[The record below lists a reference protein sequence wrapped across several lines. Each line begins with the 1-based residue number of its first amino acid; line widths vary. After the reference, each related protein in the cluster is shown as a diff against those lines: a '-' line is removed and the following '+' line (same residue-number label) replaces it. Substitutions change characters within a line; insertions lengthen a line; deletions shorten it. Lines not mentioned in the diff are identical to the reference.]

1 MFSAPRVWWTLQA
14 FGHKS
19 VGVLNGGLP
28 AWKRAGGELQ
38 TGSPKEYKIRK
49 YPVPELEQRL
59 VRSFEDVTHLVEHR
73 DRSVQI
79 IDARSEERL
88 ADFSSVLIIFRF
100 FGRAPE
106 PRPGLFQCPVLSL
119 MKRHRIRPYTGI
131 VIHPVSEGY

>member
-28 AWKRAGGELQ
+28 AWKRAGGELE
-38 TGSPKEYKIRK
+38 TGPPKEYKIRK
-49 YPVPELEQRL
+49 YPVPELDQRL

-79 IDARSEERL
+79 IDARPEERL
-88 ADFSSVLIIFRF
+88 ADFFIGFDNF
-100 FGRAPE
+100 
-106 PRPGLFQCPVLSL
+106 
-119 MKRHRIRPYTGI
+119 
-131 VIHPVSEGY
+131 